1 MFTLPVDLYSPI
13 IRIAVAAAVCMAI
26 DSTLAQA
33 SSRNEGLTLRLPLVI
48 TSALLI
54 EELAC
59 LRHRK
64 GNLQD

>member
-1 MFTLPVDLYSPI
+1 
-13 IRIAVAAAVCMAI
+13 MAI
-26 DSTLAQA
+26 DSTSAQA

-59 LRHRK
+59 LRHRQ

>member
-1 MFTLPVDLYSPI
+1 
-13 IRIAVAAAVCMAI
+13 MAI